1 MVSFQFKYDISIH
14 PFEST
19 ELKLELT
26 PTKPASQFITP
37 TNKMTASQS
46 WTNKHQ
52 NKDQELGLAKPKNVP
67 KVPRFSKNPN
77 WNIPTGNK
85 KNYIFFYPGKSL
97 EFCNPNHETA
107 RKDRLKKLH

>member
-26 PTKPASQFITP
+26 PTTLASQLITP
-37 TNKMTASQS
+37 TNKMTASQR

-77 WNIPTGNK
+77 CNIPTRNILFF
-85 KNYIFFYPGKSL
+85 IFLPPEVFRILQP
-97 EFCNPNHETA
+97 
-107 RKDRLKKLH
+107 